1 MPRLTGKVA
10 LVTGASRGIGAAIAR
25 KLASDGAAVAV
36 NYARNA
42 AAADQVVADV
52 ERAGG
57 RAVAVRADLTD
68 VGQIEPMVA
77 RAADA
82 LGGRIDVLVNNA
94 GWAQFGRPLGTLDL
108 DHYHRQMDLN
118 VRGLLFATQAAV
130 ARMPAGG
137 RVINIGSGVTRSPSP
152 GGVVYCLSKA
162 AVEMITRV
170 HAKELGSK
178 GITVNCVSPGVTESD
193 LMNEVMPPEY
203 LPTIITQ
210 TPLGRLG
217 QPQDIADVVAFVAS
231 DEARWIT
238 GEILGATGG
247 L

>member
-118 VRGLLFATQAAV
+118 VRGLLFA
-130 ARMPAGG
+130 
-137 RVINIGSGVTRSPSP
+137 
-152 GGVVYCLSKA
+152 
-162 AVEMITRV
+162 
-170 HAKELGSK
+170 
-178 GITVNCVSPGVTESD
+178 
-193 LMNEVMPPEY
+193 
-203 LPTIITQ
+203 
-210 TPLGRLG
+210 
-217 QPQDIADVVAFVAS
+217 
-231 DEARWIT
+231 
-238 GEILGATGG
+238 
-247 L
+247 